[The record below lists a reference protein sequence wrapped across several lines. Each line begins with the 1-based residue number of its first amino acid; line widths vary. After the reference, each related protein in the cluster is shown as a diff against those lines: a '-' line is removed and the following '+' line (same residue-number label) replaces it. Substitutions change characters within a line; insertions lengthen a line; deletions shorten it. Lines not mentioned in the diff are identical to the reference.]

1 MKNVIIKNFLKQFK
15 EKFEIEENDEALV
28 FEQFINYCILN
39 NHIID
44 SEKNFNEMDTGTA
57 KAIDGVAILINN
69 KMILNEEDLMQL
81 IALYYQ

>member
-44 SEKNFNEMDTGTA
+44 SEKNFN
-57 KAIDGVAILINN
+57 
-69 KMILNEEDLMQL
+69 
-81 IALYYQ
+81 